1 MDKSSAAYRRAVA
14 QANAEY
20 GTKSSIYRSGR
31 IVTIYKSLGG
41 IIEGRSSAKKGIS
54 RWFREQWV

>member
-1 MDKSSAAYRRAVA
+1 MDKSSAVYRRAVA

-20 GTKSSIYRSGR
+20 GTKSS
-31 IVTIYKSLGG
+31 IYKSLGG